1 MNQRLMVARLINGGE
16 LRFHEHADHR
26 LGAWNQILA
35 LQITEVNVDETALDL
50 GIDHPLVPLLEGLEF
65 WKQHPFGL
73 PSHKVEMD
81 GVAAGRTGHQRG
93 KTSNTVPK
101 G

>member
-1 MNQRLMVARLINGGE
+1 MTRVIDRGK
-16 LRFHEHADHR
+16 LRFHAHADHR
-26 LGAWNQILA
+26 LGAYDQILA
-35 LQITEVNVDETALDL
+35 LQITEGNVDETALVL

-65 WKQHPFGL
+65 RKKHPFGL

-93 KTSNTVPK
+93 KTSITVPT